1 MNGWAWDLIRK
12 FELPEHIFTEIQ
24 PAGTV
29 RGTLLKEIA
38 DETGVGEVPVIAI
51 GTHDTA
57 SAVASVPAQKEKFAY
72 ISSGTWSLLGAETDK
87 PMIGDAVV
95 KYNYTN
101 EGGVCGKTRLLSNIM
116 GLWIIQECRR
126 EWERKGEKVDFAEL
140 VVMAEE
146 AEPFRS
152 IIDVDDPRFMPT
164 GDMLGRIQNYCRET
178 NQPVPETMGQFS
190 RLIYESLALKY
201 RLCIERLENEI
212 LGNPIDVLH
221 IVGGGSKNKMLNQFT
236 ANAIGRP
243 VIAGPSE
250 GTVIGNLLMQAMAL
264 GEFENLAELRVC
276 VSDSFPTDVFEP
288 QGETAQWD
296 AAYERLIALSK

>member
-1 MNGWAWDLIRK
+1 M
-12 FELPEHIFTEIQ
+12 
-24 PAGTV
+24 
-29 RGTLLKEIA
+29 
-38 DETGVGEVPVIAI
+38 
-51 GTHDTA
+51 
-57 SAVASVPAQKEKFAY
+57 
-72 ISSGTWSLLGAETDK
+72 
-87 PMIGDAVV
+87 
-95 KYNYTN
+95 
-101 EGGVCGKTRLLSNIM
+101 
-116 GLWIIQECRR
+116 
-126 EWERKGEKVDFAEL
+126 VDFAEL